1 MVGSRP
7 GKWRHVVRRLSQ
19 SIVYRAYGERNDCPA
34 CGSHALFDLDVL
46 PLRAGRT
53 GFACGCDDCG
63 LVFSNPQPSG
73 DDLSH
78 LYSPAG
84 DWGSERAEADAAPAA
99 STGVVGG
106 SWTRLF
112 DPIRDA
118 VDVTAP
124 PPGARVLDF
133 GCGEG
138 KLLDA
143 LQNCGWETW
152 GIEPAF
158 DTAFRRHRRLHEIP
172 AEPRFDLI
180 LVVHVLEH
188 VPNPLQ
194 LLQRFAAASRP
205 GGHLLVGVPRL
216 DTLPTHRDYQY
227 VLNGRVHI
235 TAYTWA
241 CLRTLLVRAGWAP
254 VAEPPAEI
262 SKGGGRKT
270 TSRLRVLARR
280 TVENPA
286 YAAGRP
292 GEEARAAVRGYYGR
306 QDSRPWPARAGLLR
320 LAARRADAQ
329 RRRSKALR
337 RAAKQVTS

>member
-1 MVGSRP
+1 M
-7 GKWRHVVRRLSQ
+7 SQ
-19 SIVYRAYGERNDCPA
+19 SIVYRARGERNECPA
-34 CGSHALFDLDVL
+34 CGSRALYDLDIL

-63 LVFSNPQPSG
+63 LVFSNPQPTAE
-73 DDLSH
+73 DLAH
-78 LYSPAG
+78 LYSPEGSWGAERSGSSEEGNPEG
-84 DWGSERAEADAAPAA
+84 DPEGSRKGLPH
-99 STGVVGG
+99 TGG
-106 SWTRLF
+106 SWTRIF

-118 VDVTAP
+118 VNVTAP
-124 PPGARVLDF
+124 PPGASVLDF

-158 DTAFRRHRRLHEIP
+158 DAAFRRHRRLHDIP
-172 AEPRFDLI
+172 DEPRFDLI

-194 LLQRFAAASRP
+194 LLKQFAAASRP

-235 TAYTWA
+235 TAYTWT

-280 TVENPA
+280 SVEQPD
-286 YAAGRP
+286 YADGRAGD
-292 GEEARAAVRGYYGR
+292 EARRAIRGYYAR
-306 QDSRPWPARAGLLR
+306 HDARPWPARAGLLR

-329 RRRSKALR
+329 RRRSKELR
-337 RAAKQVTS
+337 RASKQASKQVMS